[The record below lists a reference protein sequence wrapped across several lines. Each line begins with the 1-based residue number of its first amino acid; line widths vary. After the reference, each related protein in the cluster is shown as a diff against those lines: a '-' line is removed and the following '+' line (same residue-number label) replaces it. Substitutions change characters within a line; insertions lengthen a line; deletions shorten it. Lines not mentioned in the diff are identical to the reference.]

1 MLIMISFTAST
12 SKWKRSL
19 DNRRNIFVYGT
30 LRKGEYNNCLLKG
43 ATFKGTFNTAPRYE
57 LRNFGV
63 FPGLMLNGS
72 TSVKGEV
79 YEVDDETL
87 DYLDYHEGHPTFYCR
102 SSIKLKDHSDNVEAY
117 IINKH
122 SKYNKELPI
131 IHSGDWKER

>member
-1 MLIMISFTAST
+1 MISFTAST

-19 DNRRNIFVYGT
+19 ANRRNIFVYGT
-30 LRKGEYNNCLLKG
+30 LRRGEYNNRLLSS
-43 ATFKGTFNTAPRYE
+43 AIFKGTFNTVPEYE

-87 DYLDYHEGHPTFYCR
+87 DYLDCHEGHPTFYCR
-102 SSIKLKDHSDNVEAY
+102 SSIKLKNHPNKVEAY
-117 IINKH
+117 LIRKH
-122 SKYNKELPI
+122 PKYNKDLPI
-131 IHSGDWKER
+131 IYSGDWKER